1 MRISNAIRDSL
12 GLSQHQLVD
21 FIGKDLS
28 LLSRVEADSME
39 LVNGADYNIH
49 TLNKFQNIEFSAMVN
64 PEMDEVLIKQLVFH
78 ARLCRNKSA
87 GLQKKFNKMRES
99 YAQGMRLIHCLN
111 RLRAAQ
117 DIVLTTRQKRW
128 IEERHSQAL
137 RKMKYCDPGIQKKLS
152 LSIQALEAEAALYE
166 TAVKGG

>member
-1 MRISNAIRDSL
+1 MRITSTIRESL

-21 FIGKDLS
+21 FIGKDLR
-28 LLSRVEADSME
+28 LLSRVEADSIE
-39 LVNGADYNIH
+39 LINGAEYNIYP
-49 TLNKFQNIEFSAMVN
+49 LNKVQNIGSAAITN
-64 PEMDEVLIKQLVFH
+64 PEMDEALVRQLIFH

-87 GLQKKFNKMRES
+87 GLQKKFNKMQES

-117 DIVLTTRQKRW
+117 DIILTTRQKRW
-128 IEERHSQAL
+128 IEERHSQAI
-137 RKMKYCDPGIQKKLS
+137 RKIKYCDPGIQKKLS

-166 TAVKGG
+166 AAVKGV